1 MNSSRGGI
9 HLCCRTHVDAVSPG
23 PLEGHIVPRSRGA
36 GPAPSWRKGM
46 PAGDCLPSR
55 SGREGLLLRRARG
68 TELSVL
74 AGGKVARDGRDRPR
88 KTLPESHCHS
98 SPGVLR
104 AQAGGPRIP
113 RVSPLH
119 LLHRI
124 APSRAL
130 SRRCRASVPPPGYCT
145 SIQYLALRPQTPPS
159 DRPTAGVFNAC
170 AAKARCPAAPSI
182 ELGFHR
188 LSPPATASVFCRKE
202 PAPSPDFRPS
212 ARPRSALRH
221 PTLHHLAAAALSG
234 IAALPCA
241 AHCVTRRLPASRP
254 FAALRRARL
263 RCAFPALRR
272 LHARRP
278 SPQQASHWP
287 GAVLRGAWP
296 GSGQT
301 AFVRS
306 AG

>member
-1 MNSSRGGI
+1 MLSPQARSRD
-9 HLCCRTHVDAVSPG
+9 T
-23 PLEGHIVPRSRGA
+23 IVPRSRGA

-46 PAGDCLPSR
+46 PEGDCLPSR

-68 TELSVL
+68 TELSAL
-74 AGGKVARDGRDRPR
+74 AGGKVGPGWPGPPQEDTSRISLPLVARGLSSASRRASHP
-88 KTLPESHCHS
+88 PGESPP
-98 SPGVLR
+98 SPPSHR
-104 AQAGGPRIP
+104 A
-113 RVSPLH
+113 
-119 LLHRI
+119 
-124 APSRAL
+124 SRAL
-130 SRRCRASVPPPGYCT
+130 SRRCRASVPQPGYCT
-145 SIQYLALRPQTPPS
+145 SIQYAALRPQTPPS
-159 DRPTAGVFNAC
+159 ARPTAGVFNAC

-188 LSPPATASVFCRKE
+188 LSPPAPASVFCRKE
-202 PAPSPDFRPS
+202 PATSPDFRPS

-241 AHCVTRRLPASRP
+241 AHCVTRRLPASHP
-254 FAALRRARL
+254 FSALRRARL